1 MLWPCVCIQVQPTYE
16 APLAQGLMQMADVH
30 CRCGKPV
37 GYAFCGDKTPD
48 RRNLHQVGRFG
59 LVASRFRVAP
69 YKLAGAISTD

>member
-1 MLWPCVCIQVQPTYE
+1 
-16 APLAQGLMQMADVH
+16 MQMADVH

>member
-1 MLWPCVCIQVQPTYE
+1 MIAAMIL
-16 APLAQGLMQMADVH
+16 LAQTLEGCAEERLALMQMADVH